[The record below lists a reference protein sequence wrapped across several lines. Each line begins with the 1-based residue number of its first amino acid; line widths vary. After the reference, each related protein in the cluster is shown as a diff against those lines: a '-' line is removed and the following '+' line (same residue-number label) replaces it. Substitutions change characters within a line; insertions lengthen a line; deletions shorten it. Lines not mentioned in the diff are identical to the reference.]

1 MSANSIIENERKL
14 TPSPKKKMN
23 NRFIR
28 NVKSNFWLYLL
39 VLPGLLYFLTFKYLP
54 MWGLTLAF
62 KDFQPFVGFFG
73 SPWVGF
79 EHFERLFSNNDFWM
93 LFRNTLLISL
103 YKLVF
108 FFPFPII
115 IALMLNEVRRQ
126 VFKRAIQS
134 IIYIPHFLSWVV
146 IVGITYVLFTTEG
159 GLVNE
164 LIAQTGNEK
173 INFLGNPDWIRT
185 MLTSQTIWR
194 ETGWGTILYLAA
206 MSNIDP
212 QLYEA
217 AKIDGAGRF
226 RQMWHVTIPCIRS
239 TIVVL
244 FILQLG
250 NFMDL
255 GFDQVYNMLNP
266 ANRENADVFDTYV
279 YVTGITQGQFS
290 YSTAV
295 GMFKSLVGLILVV
308 VANYTT
314 KRLGEEGIF

>member
-1 MSANSIIENERKL
+1 MIFKTRLLDFVRDMRANL
-14 TPSPKKKMN
+14 
-23 NRFIR
+23 
-28 NVKSNFWLYLL
+28 WLYIL
-39 VLPGLLYFLTFKYLP
+39 VFPGLVYFLLFKYLP
-54 MWGLTLAF
+54 MWGVSLAF
-62 KDFQPFVGFFG
+62 MEYQPYTGF
-73 SPWVGF
+73 SKSEWVGF
-79 EHFERLFSNNDFWM
+79 EHFDRLFSNQDFWM

-103 YKLVF
+103 YKVIF
-108 FFPFPII
+108 FFPFPIVI
-115 IALMLNEVRRQ
+115 SLMLNEVLKEGY
-126 VFKRAIQS
+126 KRLIQS

-159 GLVNE
+159 GVVNE
-164 LIAQTGNEK
+164 FIAYTGSEK
-173 INFLGNPDWIRT
+173 INFLGSPDWIRT

-206 MSNIDP
+206 MSSVSP
-212 QLYEA
+212 HLYEA

-226 RQMWHVTIPCIRS
+226 RQMWHVTLPCIRS
-239 TIVVL
+239 TIVIL

-295 GMFKSLVGLILVV
+295 GLFKSLVGLVLVV
-308 VANYTT
+308 AANYTT

>member
-1 MSANSIIENERKL
+1 
-14 TPSPKKKMN
+14 MN